1 MSLPRCL
8 PLTFFL
14 SLCACAS
21 APRGSATTSW
31 GSTMS
36 EVGRRF
42 ELIGLATHAGRLE
55 LAAYELGEIDELF
68 TDTLPGA
75 SLPKEG
81 HPEVLGS
88 LRTTFA
94 TQGLGELKRALAAGQ
109 QAKALEAFGATARE
123 CNACHLASGH
133 VFIEV
138 PLVAGER
145 VPRVDRPAAP

>member
-1 MSLPRCL
+1 MRLPRCL
-8 PLTFFL
+8 PLTFCL
-14 SLCACAS
+14 SLCACAT
-21 APRGSATTSW
+21 APRGSAATSW

-94 TQGLGELKRALAAGQ
+94 TQGFSGLKRALAAGD
-109 QAKALEAFGATARE
+109 QAKARSAPPRASATPATSPPGTCSSR
-123 CNACHLASGH
+123 CRWSPASGCRAS
-133 VFIEV
+133 I
-138 PLVAGER
+138 GR
-145 VPRVDRPAAP
+145 